1 MKWQDKLT
9 RHIVKELR
17 ETLDNILKD
26 NERLEQFNVTVGNAS
41 FNDDEATFKLN
52 IRVKGAKSQSEK
64 DLELYGNMH
73 NLDLEKVSKIDGKT
87 FKLSGFR
94 RKARSKPYL
103 IKQLGTDKEYII
115 TTEVAK
121 KYFSKENAIHI
132 GDEV

>member
-9 RHIVKELR
+9 RHMVKELR
-17 ETLDNILKD
+17 ETLDNILRD

-64 DLELYGNMH
+64 DLELYSNMH
-73 NLDLEKVSKIDGKT
+73 NLDLEKVSELDGKT

-103 IKQLGTDKEYII
+103 IKQVGTDKEYII
-115 TTEVAK
+115 TTEIAK
-121 KYFSKENAIHI
+121 KYFSKDNAIHI

>member
-9 RHIVKELR
+9 RHMVKELR
-17 ETLDNILKD
+17 ETLDNILRD

-52 IRVKGAKSQSEK
+52 IRVKGSKSQSEK
-64 DLELYGNMH
+64 DLELYSNMH
-73 NLDLEKVSKIDGKT
+73 NLDLEKVSELDGKT

-103 IKQLGTDKEYII
+103 IKQVGTDKEYII
-115 TTEVAK
+115 TTEIAK
-121 KYFSKENAIHI
+121 KYFSKDNAIHI